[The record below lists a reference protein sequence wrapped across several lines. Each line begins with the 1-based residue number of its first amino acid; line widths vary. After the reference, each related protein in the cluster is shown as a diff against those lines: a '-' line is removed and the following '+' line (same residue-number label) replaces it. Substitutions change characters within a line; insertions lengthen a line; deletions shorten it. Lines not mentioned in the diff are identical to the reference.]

1 VGQDLKLKS
10 KIQDVVV
17 QDKRPDTLQ
26 ANNGP
31 AVDDLIVIRLEE
43 VVAKA
48 AQVRDVERSVMEAV
62 VAEMAAMAAMVAE
75 AVKALPLP
83 EGPRWIN
90 MTVEV
95 RVRTF

>member
-1 VGQDLKLKS
+1 LKLKS
-10 KIQDVVV
+10 KVQDVVV
-17 QDKRPDTLQ
+17 QDKCPDTLQ

-31 AVDDLIVIRLEE
+31 AVGDLIVIRLEE

-48 AQVRDVERSVMEAV
+48 AQVQDAERSVMEAV
-62 VAEMAAMAAMVAE
+62 VAEMAAMVAMVAE
-75 AVKALPLP
+75 AVKVLP

-90 MTVEV
+90 MTVEA